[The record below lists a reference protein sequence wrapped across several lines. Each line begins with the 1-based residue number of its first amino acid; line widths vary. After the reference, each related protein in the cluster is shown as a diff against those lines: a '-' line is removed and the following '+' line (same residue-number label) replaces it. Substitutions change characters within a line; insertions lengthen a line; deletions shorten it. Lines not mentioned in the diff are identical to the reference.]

1 MTMEINNQQDF
12 LRALDTDPVFREA
25 VRRHLL
31 TDDLINLPGQFAQ
44 LVNVVSELTEAF
56 NTFAANTDRRLSA
69 LENDVGTLKSD
80 VSTLKSDV
88 STLKS
93 DVSTLKSDVSALKSD
108 VGILKSDVAT
118 LTGSDIERRARG
130 SILNV
135 AKDELNLTRGRI
147 LLAQGRDTEPQFLET
162 IHTAEDRGLITEQQA
177 DNILVADIIIR
188 GRRQHD
194 RQYVHAVFEVSRT
207 IRNHDIQRA
216 HDRAAAV
223 AAATGEETIAAVIG
237 QVIQPP
243 QHAQADA
250 LDVRALIPAMF
261 SAAESTNS

>member
-88 STLKS
+88 GT
-93 DVSTLKSDVSALKSD
+93 
-108 VGILKSDVAT
+108 LKSDVAT

-130 SILNV
+130 SILNI
-135 AKDELNLTRGRI
+135 AKDELNLSRGRI
-147 LLAQGRDTEPQFLET
+147 LLAQGRDTELQFLET

-207 IRNHDIQRA
+207 VRNHDIQRA

-243 QHAQADA
+243 QRAQADA

-261 SAAESTNS
+261 SAAESTNRY

>member
-44 LVNVVSELTEAF
+44 LVNVVSELTEAV
-56 NTFAANTDRRLSA
+56 NTFAANTDRRLTA
-69 LENDVGTLKSD
+69 LESDVGTLKSD

-88 STLKS
+88 
-93 DVSTLKSDVSALKSD
+93 
-108 VGILKSDVAT
+108 AT
-118 LTGSDIERRARG
+118 LTDSDIERRSRG
-130 SILNV
+130 SILNI

-162 IHTAEDRGLITEQQA
+162 IHTAEDRGLITEQQV

-207 IRNHDIQRA
+207 VRNHDIQRA

-243 QHAQADA
+243 QRAQADA

>member
-69 LENDVGTLKSD
+69 LENDVGILKSD

-88 STLKS
+88 AT
-93 DVSTLKSDVSALKSD
+93 LKSD

-207 IRNHDIQRA
+207 VRNHDIQRA

-243 QHAQADA
+243 QRAQADA
-250 LDVRALIPAMF
+250 LDVRALITAMF
-261 SAAESTNS
+261 SAAESTNRY

>member
-69 LENDVGTLKSD
+69 LENDVG
-80 VSTLKSDV
+80 
-88 STLKS
+88 TLKS

>member
-56 NTFAANTDRRLSA
+56 NTFAANTDRRLTA
-69 LENDVGTLKSD
+69 LESDVGTLKSD
-80 VSTLKSDV
+80 VST
-88 STLKS
+88 
-93 DVSTLKSDVSALKSD
+93 
-108 VGILKSDVAT
+108 LKSDVAT

-130 SILNV
+130 SILNI

-207 IRNHDIQRA
+207 VRNHDIQRA

-243 QHAQADA
+243 QRAQADA

>member
-56 NTFAANTDRRLSA
+56 NTFAANTDRRLTA
-69 LENDVGTLKSD
+69 LESDVGTLKSD
-80 VSTLKSDV
+80 VGT
-88 STLKS
+88 
-93 DVSTLKSDVSALKSD
+93 
-108 VGILKSDVAT
+108 LKSDVAT

-130 SILNV
+130 SILNI

-207 IRNHDIQRA
+207 VRNHDIQRA

-243 QHAQADA
+243 QRAQADA